1 MKTVLRFALAVV
13 AVAAALGMSGCTD
26 TSSRNTL
33 TVVSVNNGNAYFSD
47 LINTADTTKPYIPV
61 DEVPIK
67 LGNIPNGGGAP
78 LAPGDPY
85 SEIVV
90 TGYTVTWDNGIYQPL
105 TGGLNLRISSG
116 GTADGSIVLDN
127 SVEKAALLG
136 SMGGS
141 TVSTVA
147 RVHFIG
153 YNYID
158 GIRNGDSVWADAA
171 VTVQVGNF
179 GDTNVNTGH

>member
-13 AVAAALGMSGCTD
+13 AVSAALGMSGCTD

-33 TVVSVNNGNAYFSD
+33 TVVSVNNGNTYFSD
-47 LINTADTTKPYIPV
+47 LINQADTTKPFIPV

-90 TGYTVTWDNGIYQPL
+90 TGYTVTYDDGIYTPV
-105 TGGLNLRISSG
+105 TGGLNLRIPSG
-116 GTADGSIVLDN
+116 GSTEGTIILSN
-127 SVEKAALLG
+127 SVEKSALLG
-136 SMGGS
+136 SMGGG
-141 TVSTVA
+141 TVSTIA
-147 RVHFIG
+147 RIHFIG

-171 VTVQVGNF
+171 LTVQVGNF
-179 GDTNVNTGH
+179 GDTDVNKGN

>member
-13 AVAAALGMSGCTD
+13 AVTAALGMSGCTD

-47 LINTADTTKPYIPV
+47 LINEADTAHIFIPV
-61 DEVPIK
+61 DQVKIK

-90 TGYTVTWDNGIYQPL
+90 TGYTVTYDNGIYTPV
-105 TGGLNLRISSG
+105 TGGLNLRIPSG
-116 GTADGSIVLDN
+116 GTAEGTIVLSN

-141 TVSTVA
+141 TISTIA
-147 RVHFIG
+147 RIHFTG

-158 GIRNGDSVWADAA
+158 GIRNGDPVWADAA
-171 VTVQVGNF
+171 LTVQVGNF
-179 GDTNVNTGH
+179 GDTNVNTGT